1 MSIAVKNF
9 TAAPLATLEDA
20 MTMFRKKTSKD
31 MVNPGNYYRLFAEA
45 VKLSRNANGFTRDQ
59 LVNFAKTLKDKDGD
73 LLTETAVEASVTVIL
88 SPRLESERGD
98 CRGNMSAPGHLYFA
112 DKAHIAIKRFGK
124 EVRDDKGELETEA
137 RFKMCMRETALA
149 PLKRDGAP
157 TDEEK
162 AEKAKI
168 REEKKAEKVK
178 DLAAKK
184 EARKLKREEK
194 AANKESEKAKAKETR
209 AAKKAEKAEAKAKA
223 KADKVEARAKAKAE
237 KAAQPK
243 TPKAPKVKTPKT
255 PKTDA
260 PAPAPKKGKG
270 KKAKA
275 GKGKGKGKTA
285 KAKTPEVAPEATTPE
300 AAPEVAPAAETVE
313 A

>member
-9 TAAPLATLEDA
+9 TAATLATIEDA
-20 MTMFRKKTSKD
+20 QTMFRKKTSKD

-73 LLTETAVEASVTVIL
+73 LLTETAIEASVTVIL

-112 DKAHIAIKRFGK
+112 DKAHVAIKRFGK

-137 RFKMCMRETALA
+137 RFKVCMRETALA

-168 REEKKAEKVK
+168 REEKKAAKAI

-184 EARKLKREEK
+184 EARKLKRAEK
-194 AANKESEKAKAKETR
+194 AAAKDKAKLESKETR
-209 AAKKAEKAEAKAKA
+209 AAKKAAKAEAKAKA
-223 KADKVEARAKAKAE
+223 KAEKAEARAKAKAE

-243 TPKAPKVKTPKT
+243 TPKAPKT
-255 PKTDA
+255 PKTDT
-260 PAPAPKKGKG
+260 PAPKKGKG

-275 GKGKGKGKTA
+275 GKGKTA
-285 KAKTPEVAPEATTPE
+285 KAKMPKTPKTPEVAPEATTPE
-300 AAPEVAPAAETVE
+300 VAPAAETAEV
-313 A
+313 